1 MALNLSSI
9 NRLSSASLW
18 PMVAWL
24 RCLPLEQMVRGSIS
38 PICLHSESLYR
49 CDIMTLVAGSSFP
62 LSLRMKTDEP
72 ELMLLFSVM
81 FIGNLVRPE
90 VSWGP
95 TLIDQITCVDLL
107 SHNYEQ
113 PWSLWAIS
121 SFLVYR
127 LLALVYRLCKQPR
140 NCQAIFPHQAAV
152 ACLFFNQ
159 LGGSS

>member
-1 MALNLSSI
+1 
-9 NRLSSASLW
+9 
-18 PMVAWL
+18 MVAWL

-113 PWSLWAIS
+113 PWSL
-121 SFLVYR
+121 
-127 LLALVYRLCKQPR
+127 
-140 NCQAIFPHQAAV
+140 
-152 ACLFFNQ
+152 
-159 LGGSS
+159 